1 MAGPAVSLPS
11 ELGRALLAIAEAA
24 GRAILAVY
32 EGDFAVERKAD
43 DSPLTQADLAAH
55 RVILAGLAE
64 LEPAIPV
71 LSEESAAVPWR
82 ERAAWRRLF
91 LVDPL
96 DGTREFV
103 KRNGEFTVNL
113 ALIEDGRPV
122 LGVVHAPALGLGM
135 IGEPGRG
142 AHLREGEGWRR
153 LATRAAPPEPVVA
166 GSRSHRD
173 PLEHQMLA
181 RIGPHRRL
189 PLGSSL
195 KLCRIAEGVVDLY
208 LRQGPTSEW
217 DTAAGQ
223 AIVEAA
229 GGAVVDLAG
238 EPLRYNRRESL
249 RNPPFLACGDPGR
262 RWWEL
267 LR

>member
-1 MAGPAVSLPS
+1 MKTPS
-11 ELGRALLAIAEAA
+11 PLAQALAALAEEA

-32 EGDFAVERKAD
+32 ESEVAVTCKED

-55 RVILAGLAE
+55 RLILERLPEIAPG
-64 LEPAIPV
+64 IPV
-71 LSEESAAVPWR
+71 LSEESAPAEAA
-82 ERAAWRRLF
+82 ERLAWDRLF

-96 DGTREFV
+96 DGTREFL
-103 KRNGEFTVNL
+103 KRNGEFTVNI
-113 ALIEDGRPV
+113 ALIEDGRPI
-122 LGVVHAPALGLGM
+122 LGVIHAPALAHTLV
-135 IGEPGRG
+135 GEPGRG
-142 AHLREGEGWRR
+142 AFRRQGSAWR
-153 LATRAAPPEPVVA
+153 AIAARPAPGKPVVA

-173 PLEHQMLA
+173 PLENRLLA
-181 RIGPHRRL
+181 RIGPHEAL

-195 KLCRIAEGVVDLY
+195 KLCRIAEGMVDLY

-229 GGAVVDLAG
+229 GGAVVDLQG
-238 EPLRYNRRESL
+238 RPLRYNQRDSL
-249 RNPPFLACGDPGR
+249 RNPPFLACGDPSR

-267 LR
+267 LA